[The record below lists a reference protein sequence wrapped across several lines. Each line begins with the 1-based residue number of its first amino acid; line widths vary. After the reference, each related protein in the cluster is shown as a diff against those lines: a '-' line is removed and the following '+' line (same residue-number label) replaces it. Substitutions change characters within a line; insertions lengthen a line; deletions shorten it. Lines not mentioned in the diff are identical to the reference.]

1 MPHLRTHATL
11 YSVHKLVLPDIKN
24 DFGSK
29 KENAEELKIVT
40 EDIINKMEVQLED
53 SSNHIGNTR
62 GNGDQ
67 IVHHAG
73 FDR

>member
-29 KENAEELKIVT
+29 KENEEELLIVLQNNLLNV
-40 EDIINKMEVQLED
+40 EY
-53 SSNHIGNTR
+53 SSCRVSGSQ
-62 GNGDQ
+62 NG
-67 IVHHAG
+67 
-73 FDR
+73 REK